1 MTGRSSY
8 ELTVIEQAL
17 SLPEGSSQRC
27 TCPKCDNRSSFSMSR
42 VGSEIR
48 YICFSASCGFK
59 GVITSK
65 GGYTPELDQKVIRHS
80 KLFSGT
86 LTALNFYELHWLS
99 EVFHIESQWLHSV
112 RYSEEDGRVY
122 FPQYDV
128 MGRVFGYIARHYPAL
143 DNDHPTK
150 GAKAYWKQVI
160 AGECG
165 LLFPNMEVMA
175 QVVEQQRV
183 VVVEDYPS
191 MLRINSQ
198 LGIPTCCLGGT
209 NIYTAHLDTMI
220 TMGVRELII
229 LLDADAVVKAIKLK
243 RGLSL
248 AFDNVTVIP
257 LTGADPKDMQVDE
270 LNLIFKGIKL

>member
-1 MTGRSSY
+1 MSNQSSY
-8 ELTVIEQAL
+8 KLTVIEQAL
-17 SLPEGSSQRC
+17 SLPEGCSQRVE
-27 TCPKCDNRSSFSMSR
+27 CPKCGSKGSFSMSR
-42 VGSEIR
+42 INSEIL
-48 YICFSASCGFK
+48 YICFSASCGLK

-65 GGYTPELDQKVIRHS
+65 GSDGIPLDQTVLRQH
-80 KLFSGT
+80 KLFKGT
-86 LTALNFYELHWLS
+86 LTALEYEEMHWIS
-99 EVFHIESQWLHSV
+99 ETFHIKTEWLEHT

-143 DNDHPTK
+143 DGNRRTH

-160 AGECG
+160 PGDPG
-165 LLFPNMEVMA
+165 LLFPNMEVLA
-175 QVVEQQRV
+175 QVIESQCV

-198 LGIPTCCLGGT
+198 IGIGTCCLGGT
-209 NIYTAHLDTMI
+209 NIYSTHIDTMLAL
-220 TMGVRELII
+220 GVRELVI
-229 LLDADAVVKAIKLK
+229 LLDADAVTKAVKLK

-257 LTGADPKDMQVDE
+257 LLGADPKDMTHDE
-270 LNLIFKGIKL
+270 LTNTFKGIL

>member
-1 MTGRSSY
+1 
-8 ELTVIEQAL
+8 
-17 SLPEGSSQRC
+17 
-27 TCPKCDNRSSFSMSR
+27 MSR
-42 VGSEIR
+42 VGGEIR
-48 YICFSASCGFK
+48 YICFSASCGFH
-59 GVITSK
+59 GIITSK
-65 GGYTPELDQKVIRHS
+65 GGYTKELDQKVLRHS

-86 LTALNFYELHWLS
+86 LTALIDSEKQYLMDTFGISWQHLHN
-99 EVFHIESQWLHSV
+99 V
-112 RYSEEDGRVY
+112 RFSDEDMRVY

-143 DNDHPTK
+143 DNNRTTK

-160 AGECG
+160 PGDPG

-175 QVVEQQRV
+175 QVVEQHRV

-198 LGIPTCCLGGT
+198 LGVPTCCLGGT
-209 NIYTAHLDTMI
+209 NIYSAHLDTMI

-248 AFDNVTVIP
+248 AFDSVTVIP
-257 LTGADPKDMQVDE
+257 LTGADPKDMTTDE
-270 LNLIFKGIKL
+270 LNLIFKGVEL

>member
-1 MTGRSSY
+1 MTSRSSY

-27 TCPKCDNRSSFSMSR
+27 QCPKCDNRSSFSMSR
-42 VGSEIR
+42 IGGEIR

-59 GVITSK
+59 GIITSK

-80 KLFSGT
+80 KIFNGT
-86 LTALNFYELHWLS
+86 LTALIGSEVDWLS
-99 EVFHIESQWLHSV
+99 STFNIYPSLLQHV
-112 RYSEEDGRVY
+112 RFSDDDMRVY
-122 FPQYDV
+122 YPQYDV

-143 DNDHPTK
+143 DNNRKTK

-160 AGECG
+160 PGDPG

-175 QVVEQQRV
+175 QVVEQKRV

-209 NIYTAHLDTMI
+209 NIYAAHLDTMI
-220 TMGVRELII
+220 AMGVRELII

-257 LTGADPKDMQVDE
+257 LTGADPKDMTTDE
-270 LNLIFKGIKL
+270 LNLTL